1 MRARERIKR
10 GNTDAAY
17 IDLLPLRHVSDEPG
31 EAEEA
36 NQGEELGQAED
47 AQRPTRVEDLE
58 TLAEVLCEKGTDARR
73 RIRSTSGR
81 QAEAT
86 GTPDLDCV

>member
-47 AQRPTRVEDLE
+47 AQRPPRMEDLE
-58 TLAEVLCEKGTDARR
+58 TLAEVLCEKGQMHEGRLEAYLGDWK
-73 RIRSTSGR
+73 RIRRLLT
-81 QAEAT
+81 
-86 GTPDLDCV
+86 

>member
-36 NQGEELGQAED
+36 DQGEQLGQAED
-47 AQRPTRVEDLE
+47 AQRPPRVEDLE
-58 TLAEVLCEKGTDARR
+58 TLAEVLFEKGTDARA
-73 RIRSTSGR
+73 RIRNTLGR
-81 QAEAT
+81 PNKANPNKAK
-86 GTPDLDCV
+86 

>member
-36 NQGEELGQAED
+36 DQGEQLGQAED
-47 AQRPTRVEDLE
+47 AQRPPRVKDLE
-58 TLAEVLCEKGTDARR
+58 TLAEVLRERETDAQR

-81 QAEAT
+81 PA
-86 GTPDLDCV
+86 G

>member
-36 NQGEELGQAED
+36 DQGEQLGQAED
-47 AQRPTRVEDLE
+47 AQRPPRVKDLE
-58 TLAEVLCEKGTDARR
+58 TLAEVLRERETDAQR
-73 RIRSTSGR
+73 RIRSMSRRPAG
-81 QAEAT
+81 
-86 GTPDLDCV
+86 

>member
-17 IDLLPLRHVSDEPG
+17 IDLLPLRHISDQPG

-36 NQGEELGQAED
+36 DQGEQLGQAED

-58 TLAEVLCEKGTDARR
+58 TLAEVLNE
-73 RIRSTSGR
+73 SG
-81 QAEAT
+81 
-86 GTPDLDCV
+86 

>member
-1 MRARERIKR
+1 MYTYTGVGYLGIRLCSSIHISISVKLGVSVYMRVCEGERKNKE

-36 NQGEELGQAED
+36 DQGEELGQTED
-47 AQRPTRVEDLE
+47 A
-58 TLAEVLCEKGTDARR
+58 
-73 RIRSTSGR
+73 
-81 QAEAT
+81 
-86 GTPDLDCV
+86 